1 MRVRTSARTPSECDD
16 TEMKRWRER
25 KEERVY
31 NDDKDATT
39 KDDVAAK
46 GNIKQS
52 FAVAALFSD
61 MTMVFSVVV
70 VVVLLWLL
78 SYVQLFRLCDR
89 WANRFDRRNSNQNF
103 RSTCFT
109 HAPTINS
116 ILWQLMH
123 KFRCR
128 LLCCCRY
135 MLVGQMTMNKW
146 DIEKLKEYPLYI
158 ADEMNTTAQ
167 PKKSSKQ

>member
-16 TEMKRWRER
+16 TEMKRRRER

-89 WANRFDRRNSNQNF
+89 
-103 RSTCFT
+103 
-109 HAPTINS
+109 
-116 ILWQLMH
+116 
-123 KFRCR
+123 
-128 LLCCCRY
+128 
-135 MLVGQMTMNKW
+135 
-146 DIEKLKEYPLYI
+146 
-158 ADEMNTTAQ
+158 
-167 PKKSSKQ
+167 